1 MAFVSVYLGLG
12 SNRGN
17 RLQNLMQALDL
28 LDKGLGCHYT
38 ALSRVIETKAWG
50 FKGDKFLNA
59 CVLYRIFRK
68 GTPEEHGH
76 EILALCKD
84 IERQL
89 GRTDAPEFDAEGRRV
104 YHNRTIDIDI
114 LFYGNERIDCEDL
127 QVPHPLIAERDFVKI
142 PLMEIAKPSLKAAYS
157 ELFAQ

>member
-12 SNRGN
+12 SNQGN
-17 RLQNLMQALDL
+17 RLQNLTQALDL
-28 LDKGLGCHYT
+28 LDKGFGCHYT
-38 ALSRVIETKAWG
+38 ALSRIIETKAWG

-68 GTPEEHGH
+68 GTPEEQGH
-76 EILALCKD
+76 EILTLCKD

-89 GRTDAPEFDAEGRRV
+89 GRTGAPEFDAEGRRI

-114 LFYGNERIDCEDL
+114 LFYGNERIDTDDL
-127 QVPHPLIAERDFVKI
+127 TVPHPRIAERDFVKI
-142 PLMEIAKPSLKAAYS
+142 PLSEIAKPSLKAAFPEY
-157 ELFAQ
+157 FM

>member
-28 LDKGLGCHYT
+28 LDQGLGCHYT
-38 ALSRVIETKAWG
+38 ALSHVIETKAWG

-84 IERQL
+84 IERKL
-89 GRTDAPEFDAEGRRV
+89 GRDDAPAFDAEGRRI

-142 PLMEIAKPSLKAAYS
+142 PLAEIAKPSLKEAYF

>member
-12 SNRGN
+12 SNQGN

-38 ALSRVIETKAWG
+38 ALSRIIETKAWG

-68 GTPEEHGH
+68 GTPEEQGM
-76 EILALCKD
+76 EILRLCKE
-84 IERQL
+84 IERSL
-89 GRTDAPEFDAEGRRV
+89 GRDDDVETDADGKRV

-114 LFYGNERIDCEDL
+114 LFYGNEHIDIEGL
-127 QVPHPLIAERDFVKI
+127 TVPHPLIGERDFVKI
-142 PLMEIAKPSLKAAYS
+142 PLAEIAKPSLRTAFP
-157 ELFAQ
+157 ELSA

>member
-12 SNRGN
+12 SNQGN
-17 RLQNLMQALDL
+17 RLQNLTQALDL
-28 LDKGLGCHYT
+28 LDKGFGCHYT
-38 ALSRVIETKAWG
+38 ALSRIIETKAWG

-68 GTPEEHGH
+68 GTPEEQGH

-89 GRTDAPEFDAEGRRV
+89 GRTGAPEFDAEGRRI

-114 LFYGNERIDCEDL
+114 LFYGNERIDTDDL
-127 QVPHPLIAERDFVKI
+127 TVPHPRIAERDFVKI
-142 PLMEIAKPSLKAAYS
+142 PLSEIAKPSLKAAFPEY
-157 ELFAQ
+157 FM

>member
-12 SNRGN
+12 SNQGN

-28 LDKGLGCHYT
+28 LDKGLGCRYT
-38 ALSRVIETKAWG
+38 ALSRIIETKAWG

-68 GTPEEHGH
+68 GTPEEQGLA
-76 EILALCKD
+76 ILDLCKE
-84 IERQL
+84 IERTL
-89 GRTDAPEFDAEGRRV
+89 GREDNPEFDETGRRV

-114 LFYGNERIDCEDL
+114 LFYGTETIDTERL
-127 QVPHPLIAERDFVKI
+127 TVPHPLIAERDFVKI
-142 PLMEIAKPSLKAAYS
+142 PLAEIAKPSLRAAFPD
-157 ELFAQ
+157 LFS